1 MVKSK
6 YKMKHINI
14 RITGKVQGVS
24 FRATTKAI
32 ADQMG
37 VKGLIRNEKDGSVYI
52 EAEGDD
58 LQLEVFTE
66 WCHEGPDRSKIELV
80 EVSPAEFKNYRN
92 FEILKR

>member
-1 MVKSK
+1 
-6 YKMKHINI
+6 MKHIKI

-37 VKGLIRNEKDGSVYI
+37 VRGMIRNEKDGSVYM

-58 LQLEVFTE
+58 TSLEVFQE
-66 WCHEGPDRSKIELV
+66 WCNEGPDRAKIENV
-80 EVSPAEFKNYRN
+80 EVTSGELKNYRN
-92 FEILKR
+92 FEIFKK

>member
-1 MVKSK
+1 
-6 YKMKHINI
+6 MKHIDI

-24 FRATTKAI
+24 FRATTKAV

-37 VKGLIRNEKDGSVYI
+37 VRGFVRNEKDGSVFI

-58 LQLEVFTE
+58 VLLEVFLE
-66 WCHEGPDRSKIELV
+66 WCHEGSDRSKIEQV
-80 EVSPAEFKNYRN
+80 EVTPGTVKNYQN